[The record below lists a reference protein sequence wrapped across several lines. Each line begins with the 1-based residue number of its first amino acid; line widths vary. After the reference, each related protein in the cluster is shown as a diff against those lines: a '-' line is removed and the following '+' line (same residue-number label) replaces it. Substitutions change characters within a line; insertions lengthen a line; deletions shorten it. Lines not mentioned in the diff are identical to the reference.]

1 MAVINRNTLVLTGV
15 SVVRDVVTVTMGNGL
30 NSACLRLSAK
40 PISTR
45 YPSQRYPQAERTT
58 GRRHD
63 HAVSGGVDQAAV
75 RAGRPGCREGFLAS
89 RRLALPASRTMG
101 GSCAT
106 AALQLGRITAECLA
120 PVGKR
125 LPGRLLPSFAKAL
138 RMRRWNQRH
147 MQQGSKQANAALA
160 WRMPAGRALSA
171 STRG

>member
-1 MAVINRNTLVLTGV
+1 MAVTNRNTLVLTGV

-30 NSACLRLSAK
+30 NTACAQLSAN

-45 YPSQRYPQAERTT
+45 HPSQRYPQAEQIT

-63 HAVSGGVDQAAV
+63 HADLGGVDQAAC

-89 RRLALPASRTMG
+89 RGLAMPASLPMG

-106 AALQLGRITAECLA
+106 VATQLGRISAERMA
-120 PVGKR
+120 PAGKR

-138 RMRRWNQRH
+138 RMRSLPRLAA
-147 MQQGSKQANAALA
+147 QQGSKQTQAELA
-160 WRMPAGRALSA
+160 WHQPAGGALSA